1 MTPSN
6 ISSEAEDTAMNDLS
20 LLDQQLREKMATAQE
35 RLQVHQRHTRQRM
48 EQIDQSYQKFTKVAD
63 HVAEHLIGPRMELL
77 ASYFDNAEPLSG
89 GDQAHRQ
96 HCGYRFRHTERFPA
110 TVTLDLAVCPDANI
124 ENIRVTYSLEI
135 LPIFFQVEQR
145 DQIEFPLD
153 DVDEPQLIGWT
164 EKKLND
170 FVDVYLRLEET
181 EQYQRE
187 NTVTD
192 PVCGM
197 QISKAWAPAQMEYQG
212 QIYYFCLDECRAKF
226 AENPRHDVKSAT
238 R

>member
-1 MTPSN
+1 
-6 ISSEAEDTAMNDLS
+6 MNDLS

-48 EQIDQSYQKFTKVAD
+48 DQIDQSYQKFTKVAD

-135 LPIFFQVEQR
+135 LPIFFQVERR

-153 DVDEPQLIGWT
+153 DVDEPQLIVLRQ
-164 EKKLND
+164 EPKK
-170 FVDVYLRLEET
+170 
-181 EQYQRE
+181 
-187 NTVTD
+187 
-192 PVCGM
+192 
-197 QISKAWAPAQMEYQG
+197 I
-212 QIYYFCLDECRAKF
+212 
-226 AENPRHDVKSAT
+226 
-238 R
+238 